1 MARAFDSLSFRQI
14 NLAVAQLEERRA
26 TNAEAMGSTP
36 VSEANKIHLHN
47 AERCGESVSRHTANV
62 LFERACEFEPR
73 PLLQNPTRVVSSD
86 GRAPLLQSGCRL
98 FDPDMTHQ

>member
-36 VSEANKIHLHN
+36 VSEANTFTS
-47 AERCGESVSRHTANV
+47 GEVWRIGKPAH
-62 LFERACEFEPR
+62 C
-73 PLLQNPTRVVSSD
+73 
-86 GRAPLLQSGCRL
+86 
-98 FDPDMTHQ
+98 

>member
-36 VSEANKIHLHN
+36 VSEANKYIYIM
-47 AERCGESVSRHTANV
+47 RRGVAN
-62 LFERACEFEPR
+62 R
-73 PLLQNPTRVVSSD
+73 
-86 GRAPLLQSGCRL
+86 
-98 FDPDMTHQ
+98 

>member
-36 VSEANKIHLHN
+36 VSEANSKYIYIM
-47 AERCGESVSRHTANV
+47 RRGVAN
-62 LFERACEFEPR
+62 R
-73 PLLQNPTRVVSSD
+73 
-86 GRAPLLQSGCRL
+86 
-98 FDPDMTHQ
+98 